1 MQPAEGQSRSLRDYH
16 MIRNTKWDLVIG
28 SDLVYNDMGVEWL
41 PRVSP
46 RLPLA
51 VCLFGFFGRRTRSL
65 AGRLS
70 EVHIRG
76 DINRLPRCESSPAP

>member
-41 PRVSP
+41 PRVALGCP
-46 RLPLA
+46 WPFAYLA
-51 VCLFGFFGRRTRSL
+51 FLDGEREAWRVACRKC
-65 AGRLS
+65 
-70 EVHIRG
+70 I
-76 DINRLPRCESSPAP
+76 